1 MLSFS
6 TRLLIVLVL
15 PLALYDNSAGQ
26 EAQYSQLWGKDGEKW
41 TPQSR
46 LPDFSFAGYRSG
58 FLPLPTI
65 EAKANVR
72 DFGAK
77 GDGES
82 DDTQAFKKAI
92 DATNNGALLIPAGRY
107 KLTDILYIRKPNLVL
122 RGEGTDKTVLFFPKG
137 LEEIKSKVSATTAG
151 RPTSGY
157 SWSGGF
163 VWFEGKNTGAHVG
176 KVQSRAPRGA
186 NVIELDGPADK
197 VQVGQR
203 VEIRQEDVED
213 HSLVNHLYQG
223 QTGDIAKIGAVRT
236 AFVSRVTGIHGSR
249 LALERPLRTDV
260 DPKWKATVRLFEP
273 SVTEGGL
280 ENLAFE
286 FPVTP
291 YGGHFTEIG
300 LNPFAFSGA
309 ADCWARNI
317 KIVNADSGPF
327 LGGSNFVTLD
337 NIVLESQ
344 RKADNQDCQGHHGI
358 TMGSDCLLSN
368 FDFRTKFIHDIT
380 VSNSSSG
387 NVIMQGRGVD
397 LSFDHHKR
405 YPHANLFTD
414 IDLGLGTRMYKCGGG
429 ASLGRHS
436 AAWET
441 FWNIRAGRAQ
451 KWPPDN
457 FGPDL
462 MNFVG
467 VQTDNQE
474 NTTSETGRWFEK
486 IAPQQLQ
493 PQNLYEAQRERRLK
507 AK

>member
-1 MLSFS
+1 MFSFKP
-6 TRLLIVLVL
+6 IVLTL
-15 PLALYDNSAGQ
+15 PFLLVSYASAQ
-26 EAQYSQLWGKDGEKW
+26 EIKYSELWDKDGEKW
-41 TPQSR
+41 TAQSR

-58 FLPLPTI
+58 EIGIPAIQT
-65 EAKANVR
+65 KANVR

-82 DDTQAFKKAI
+82 DDTQAFKNAI
-92 DATNNGALLIPAGRY
+92 EATNNGALLIPAGRY
-107 KLTDILYIRKPNLVL
+107 KLTDILYIRKANLVL
-122 RGEGTDKTVLFFPKG
+122 RGEGTDKTILFFPKG
-137 LEEIKSKVSATTAG
+137 LEEIKSKVSTTTAG

-163 VWFEGKNTGAHVG
+163 LWFEGKNSGATIG
-176 KVQSRAPRGA
+176 KIKTLAPRGA
-186 NVIELDGPADK
+186 NTIELDGPADK

-203 VEIRQEDVED
+203 VEIRQEDAGD

-223 QTGDIAKIGAVRT
+223 QTGDIAKIGTVRT
-236 AFVSRVTGIHGSR
+236 AFVSRVVGVHGSR
-249 LALERPLRTDV
+249 LTLERPLRTDV
-260 DPKWKATVRLFEP
+260 NPKWKATVRLFEP
-273 SVTEGGL
+273 SVTECGL
-280 ENLAFE
+280 ENLTFE

-300 LNPFAFSGA
+300 FNPFAFSGA
-309 ADCWARNI
+309 ADCWARNV
-317 KIVNADSGPF
+317 KILNADSGPF
-327 LGGSNFVTLD
+327 LGSSNFVTIN
-337 NIVLESQ
+337 NIVFESA
-344 RKADNQDCQGHHGI
+344 RKADNQDCWGHHGVS
-358 TMGSDCLLSN
+358 MGSDCLLSN

-387 NVIMQGRGVD
+387 NVIMKGRGVD

-441 FWNIRAGRAQ
+441 FWNIRAARGQ

-457 FGPDL
+457 FGPNL

-467 VQTDNQE
+467 VQADNQE
-474 NTTSETGRWFEK
+474 NITSKTGRWFEK
-486 IAPQQLQ
+486 ISPQQLQ

-507 AK
+507 AR